1 MATRAF
7 HEIMSTRFWDFYPES
22 LHAYRR
28 TILDNIA
35 SHRPYEKPDERT
47 DRPYFLS
54 SRDGFTEKTYVGNYD
69 RITYYYDLEEDD
81 RIISV
86 IDVQGP
92 ILRNGDLCS
101 YGSKE
106 HKDIIMRAS
115 DDAHT
120 IGFIIKMD
128 SPGGSSMAK
137 YDYEMALNYARSKGK
152 KIVGH
157 IDGMACSAGYAL
169 MALCDEVYFT
179 NPHDTV
185 GCIGTMCAM
194 LTNKDGD
201 VNTVTQ
207 ERYAEIYADGSPY
220 KNKEYRDA
228 AEGNYEGIKEELN
241 RLCADFQQMVRE
253 RRPRVTDD
261 QLTGKTYDAGDVVGT
276 MVDGQGDFK
285 FCVNRVQQ
293 LAGVS
298 QSQKGNSSGASRE
311 DIKSAGIK
319 EEKQPGTQEQDSVE
333 QPASDKTE
341 SQTQKQATMAKS
353 YPFIQS
359 AAKVNSLVV
368 EENGGFYM
376 VETMAD
382 NIEEFVMKA
391 KQTES
396 TLAAKLTEVEQ
407 LNATIEKM
415 KKDHAEALANLKSEH
430 EKEVSSLKDAHKK
443 ESEDLTAKL
452 NEAQKS
458 IEQKD
463 AEIKELSETAQLE
476 PTPQDPPKDNNGG
489 QESGQFH
496 VQSVCGENMSW
507 AEKAEARRKRDAEI
521 SKAR

>member
-69 RITYYYDLEEDD
+69 RITYWYDLEEDD

-120 IGFIIKMD
+120 IGFIIEMD

-241 RLCADFQQMVRE
+241 KLCADFQQMVRE
-253 RRPRVTDD
+253 RRPRMTDD
-261 QLTGKTYDAGDVVGT
+261 QLTGKTFEAGEVVGT
-276 MVDGQGDFK
+276 MVDGQGDFN

-298 QSQKGNSSGASRE
+298 QKPKGSSSGSSRE
-311 DIKSAGIK
+311 GRKPEGIK
-319 EEKQPGTQEQDSVE
+319 EEKQPETQEHVSVE
-333 QPASDKTE
+333 QPAKDNPE
-341 SQTQKQATMAKS
+341 SQTQKQTTMAKS

-359 AAKVNSLVV
+359 AAQVNSLVV
-368 EENGGFYM
+368 EDNGGFYM

-382 NIEEFVMKA
+382 NVEAFVMKA

-407 LNATIEKM
+407 LNATIEQM
-415 KKDHAEALANLKSEH
+415 KKDHAEALANLKAEY
-430 EKEVSSLKDAHKK
+430 EKEISSLKEERKK
-443 ESEDLTAKL
+443 EVDEL
-452 NEAQKS
+452 NTRLDKS
-458 IEQKD
+458 LKDIEKMET
-463 AEIKELSETAQLE
+463 EIKELSETAQQE
-476 PTPQDPPKDNNGG
+476 PTPQDPPKDNNSG

-496 VQSVCGENMSW
+496 VKSVCGENMSW
-507 AEKAEARRKRDAEI
+507 AEKAEARRQRDVEI

>member
-1 MATRAF
+1 MLTGERFLTTLPHTVLTRNRTSGPTDLTSSLRATG
-7 HEIMSTRFWDFYPES
+7 
-22 LHAYRR
+22 LRR
-28 TILDNIA
+28 
-35 SHRPYEKPDERT
+35 KPT
-47 DRPYFLS
+47 W
-54 SRDGFTEKTYVGNYD
+54 V
-69 RITYYYDLEEDD
+69 ITTQ
-81 RIISV
+81 S
-86 IDVQGP
+86 P

-120 IGFIIKMD
+120 IGFIIEMD

-253 RRPRVTDD
+253 RRPRVTAD
-261 QLTGKTYDAGDVVGT
+261 QLSGKTYDAGDVVGT

-298 QSQKGNSSGASRE
+298 QKPQGNPSGPSRE
-311 DIKSAGIK
+311 DSKAAGIK
-319 EEKQPGTQEQDSVE
+319 EEKQPETQEQASVE

-376 VETMAD
+376 HESMAD

-415 KKDHAEALANLKSEH
+415 KKDHAEALANLNDPGGAADIVDEIRGRAGIAPLTDEQRGSAELMREAVLH
-430 EKEVSSLKDAHKK
+430 ERRL
-443 ESEDLTAKL
+443 
-452 NEAQKS
+452 
-458 IEQKD
+458 
-463 AEIKELSETAQLE
+463 ELA
-476 PTPQDPPKDNNGG
+476 
-489 QESGQFH
+489 
-496 VQSVCGENMSW
+496 GENRRHFDLVRW
-507 AEKAEARRKRDAEI
+507 DKIGWVDLVTLYADPKASHTTDQGRKNFQRPRNYYFPLPQEEI
-521 SKAR
+521 DKSNGVLVQNSNY

>member
-1 MATRAF
+1 
-7 HEIMSTRFWDFYPES
+7 MS
-22 LHAYRR
+22 
-28 TILDNIA
+28 
-35 SHRPYEKPDERT
+35 
-47 DRPYFLS
+47 
-54 SRDGFTEKTYVGNYD
+54 
-69 RITYYYDLEEDD
+69 
-81 RIISV
+81 
-86 IDVQGP
+86 
-92 ILRNGDLCS
+92 
-101 YGSKE
+101 
-106 HKDIIMRAS
+106 
-115 DDAHT
+115 
-120 IGFIIKMD
+120 
-128 SPGGSSMAK
+128 
-137 YDYEMALNYARSKGK
+137 
-152 KIVGH
+152 
-157 IDGMACSAGYAL
+157 
-169 MALCDEVYFT
+169 LCDVIYFT

-201 VNTVTQ
+201 VNTITQ

-241 RLCADFQQMVRE
+241 KLCADFQQMVRE

-298 QSQKGNSSGASRE
+298 QKPQGNSSGPSRE
-311 DIKSAGIK
+311 DRKAEGIK
-319 EEKQPGTQEQDSVE
+319 EEKQPETQEQASVE

-376 VETMAD
+376 HESMAD

-407 LNATIEKM
+407 LNATIEQM
-415 KKDHAEALANLKSEH
+415 KKDHAEALANLKSGH